1 MPTAVSDGTRS
12 LFAATRNV
20 PFYSLGQRPDRRI
33 TDHREMMEVAGIPA
47 RPFRVEPAPL
57 PKGVSRFITP
67 TNHVLWENPF
77 NGETEVLGTVG
88 DRFVVLQPDDVF
100 GIFQDLAHP
109 WDVMGLMDNGRSM
122 FGTIAWE
129 RDITL
134 DPQGANEVIKS
145 WLAVKASNDGTGSLI
160 GGRSTMR
167 FDCFNMFRM
176 MFKNLS
182 DKFVVRHTMSAQAKI
197 ALIRKEL
204 AATDTFYGMVETA
217 SREMF
222 QTTLTDDAFWKIVKE
237 EMWPVPEADKKGAQ
251 TKWDTKME
259 LVAESWNHQNN
270 AAIRNTVYGGFQT
283 ILEYN
288 QWGRNIQTGGAR
300 AEVSSVTGLAAGTE
314 NFWQAGAGFDNV
326 TDKFRGNLF
335 ERFYDLVPSE
345 KRTLAVA

>member
-1 MPTAVSDGTRS
+1 MTTAASSDTRT
-12 LFAATRNV
+12 LFAATRTV
-20 PFYSLGQRPDRRI
+20 PYYSLGQRPTKRI
-33 TDHREMMEVAGIPA
+33 TDYKEMMQVAGIPE

-57 PKGVSRFITP
+57 PKGVSRFVVP

-77 NGETEVLGTVG
+77 NGETEILGTVG

-100 GIFQDLAHP
+100 GIFGDLSHP
-109 WDVMGLMDNGRSM
+109 WDVMGLLDNGRSM

-134 DPQGANEVIKS
+134 DPNGANEVIKS
-145 WLAVKASNDGTGSLI
+145 WLAIKASNDGTGSLI
-160 GGRSTMR
+160 GGRSSMR

-182 DKFVVRHTMSAQAKI
+182 DRFVVRHTMSAQAKM

-222 QTTLTDDAFWKIVKE
+222 QTPLTDDAFWNIVKQDV
-237 EMWPVPEADKKGAQ
+237 WPEPEAEKKAAV
-251 TKWDTKME
+251 TKWETKME
-259 LVAESWNHQNN
+259 LVAESWNHKNN
-270 AAIRNTVYGGFQT
+270 AAIKNTVYGGFQT
-283 ILEYN
+283 LLEYN

-300 AEVSSVTGLAAGTE
+300 ATVSSVTGLAAGTE
-314 NFWQAGAGFDNV
+314 NFWQAGAGFDAQ
-326 TDKFRGNLF
+326 TDKFRADTFG
-335 ERFYDLVPSE
+335 RFYDLVPAA
-345 KRTLAVA
+345 KRTLVVP